1 MRVLVTG
8 FGPFGRVED
17 NPSARLAAALA
28 AHTGAE
34 ALVLPT
40 SFARAPAAL
49 RHAARHGFDAMLL
62 LGVAETE
69 PELRVETCGRNVV
82 AARIADVDGAQPS
95 GVLVPGA
102 AEVLPVTLSPA
113 PLLAALGAP
122 GHLSESA
129 GSYVCNA
136 LLYHALHERLAPAI
150 GFLHLPPDE
159 HTFAVAAPNAVPF
172 EAQLAAVARA
182 VASLAR

>member
-17 NPSARLAAALA
+17 NPSARLATAAA
-28 AHTGAE
+28 TRTGAE

-49 RHAARHGFDAMLL
+49 RDAARRGFDAMLL

-69 PELRVETCGRNVV
+69 SELRVETCGHNVV

-95 GVLVPGA
+95 GALVPGA
-102 AEVLPVTLSPA
+102 AEVLPVTLSPTR
-113 PLLAALGAP
+113 LLAALAAP
-122 GHLSESA
+122 AHLSDTA
-129 GSYVCNA
+129 GAYVCNA
-136 LLYHALHERLAPAI
+136 LLFHALHERLAPAI
-150 GFLHLPPDE
+150 GFLHVPPDE
-159 HTFAVAAPNAVPF
+159 RTFAAATPNAVPF

-182 VASLAR
+182 IVALA